1 MEIGGEMYRINGD
14 QVFRII
20 LSAQPYLREDTKI
33 AFGGHYVHGDIK
45 DLYMAPDNIYVLFS
59 KYQTMPESVLDKCP
73 SAFSGG
79 ELQRPAVAQALAGSR
94 QMLIIRKFSIYQ
106 HLH

>member
-1 MEIGGEMYRINGD
+1 MYRINGD
-14 QVFRII
+14 QVSRII

-45 DLYMAPDNIYVLFS
+45 DLYMIPDNIYVLFS

-79 ELQRPAVAQALAGSR
+79 ELQLPAVARTLAGSP
-94 QMLIIRKFSIYQ
+94 QVLIIGKFSIYQ